1 MGLGEGLFT
10 SADLVKAYIARTKE
24 VNDELHA
31 VIEINPDAL
40 SIAEELDRE
49 AVEKGKR
56 RG

>member
-1 MGLGEGLFT
+1 
-10 SADLVKAYIARTKE
+10 VKAYIARTKE